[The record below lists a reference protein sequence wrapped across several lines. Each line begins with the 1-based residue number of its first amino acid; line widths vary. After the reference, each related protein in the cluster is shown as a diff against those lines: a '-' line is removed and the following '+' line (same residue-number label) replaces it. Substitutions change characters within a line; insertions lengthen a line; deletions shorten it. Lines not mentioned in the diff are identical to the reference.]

1 MKTSFITTVFNEEEN
16 VLDLLKSLNS
26 QALYPTEVIIVDGGS
41 TDNTLSAISN
51 FQFTNSNKKI
61 RIRVIVKKGNR
72 SVGRN
77 EAIRNSTGDIIA
89 CSDAGCIL
97 DKDWL
102 KNIVKPFI
110 DPKVDV
116 VAGYYK
122 GLPKS
127 AFEKALVPFA
137 LVMEDKLDANNF
149 LPATR
154 SVAFRKSV
162 WKKVGGFDEKLSN
175 NEDYVFARKLK
186 KNGAKI
192 LFAKDAVV
200 FWKPRKNLKD
210 AFVMFYRFA
219 KGDAES
225 GIMRPKVV
233 FILGRYI
240 AGFLAVFLLLYTH
253 SLFLAVL
260 ILVLFINY
268 VLWAALKN
276 YNYVDNLLSVFY
288 LIVLQFLSDFAVIT
302 GTLSGFT
309 NRLGKRS

>member
-1 MKTSFITTVFNEEEN
+1 
-16 VLDLLKSLNS
+16 
-26 QALYPTEVIIVDGGS
+26 VDGGS

-51 FQFTNSNKKI
+51 FQFPNFNKKI
-61 RIRVIVKKGNR
+61 RVRVIVKKGNR

-102 KNIVKPFI
+102 KNIVKPFS

-116 VAGYYK
+116 VSGYYK
-122 GLPKS
+122 GMAKS

-154 SVAFRKSV
+154 SVAFKKNI

-186 KNGAKI
+186 KIGAKI

-225 GIMRPKVV
+225 GIIRPKVV

-240 AGFLAVFLLLYTH
+240 AGFLAVFLLFYTH
-253 SLFLAVL
+253 SLFLVVL

-276 YNYVDNLLSVFY
+276 YKYVDNLLSVFY
-288 LIVLQFLSDFAVIT
+288 LIALQFLSDFAVIA
-302 GTLSGFT
+302 GTLSGLIS
-309 NRLGKRS
+309 RLGKRS

>member
-1 MKTSFITTVFNEEEN
+1 MKTSFIATVFNEEES

-26 QALYPTEVIIVDGGS
+26 QILYPTEVIIVDGGS

-51 FQFTNSNKKI
+51 FQFSNFNKKI

-122 GLPKS
+122 GLAKN

-162 WKKVGGFDEKLSN
+162 WKSVGGFDEKFSN

-186 KNGAKI
+186 KIGAKI
-192 LFAKDAVV
+192 LFAKNAVV
-200 FWKPRKNLKD
+200 FWKPRKNLKE

-225 GIMRPKVV
+225 GIMRPKAA
-233 FILGRYI
+233 FILGRYTV
-240 AGFLAVFLLLYTH
+240 GFLVLFLLLYTQ
-253 SLFLAVL
+253 SLFLAVT

-288 LIVLQFLSDFAVIT
+288 LIALQFLSDFAVIV
-302 GTLSGFT
+302 GTFSGST

>member
-26 QALYPTEVIIVDGGS
+26 QTLYPTEVIIVDGGS